1 MSETSVSP
9 WPRRAA
15 WIAVLVTLPIFFVG
29 GMVTTLEVGMA
40 VPDWPT
46 TFGHNMFTYPLSEML
61 GNTGVFWEHSH
72 RLWGSLVGA
81 CVVALAL
88 VVWRLE
94 QRRAVRWLTLGA
106 LIGVGAQGILGG
118 FRVTENNP
126 QLAFLHGAFAQA
138 LFALLAAI
146 LFLESRAW
154 RLARTVPAASSARL
168 RALALGAAPAIYI
181 QTVLGAW
188 LRHSGHHAAQV
199 AHILFALVAAW
210 LVVVLASALIGTHEP
225 VLARIGRWLRALIWL
240 QVGLGL
246 AAWVAVFVI
255 TGRDAP
261 VSVAEALF
269 ATAHVIC
276 GALLLAACVAALV
289 FVRRLAPTPE
299 RADGAGLEATR

>member
-1 MSETSVSP
+1 M
-9 WPRRAA
+9 
-15 WIAVLVTLPIFFVG
+15 LVTLPIFLVG

-72 RLWGSLVGA
+72 RLWGSLVGV

-94 QRRAVRWLTLGA
+94 PRRSVRWLAFGA

-154 RLARTVPAASSARL
+154 REARTAPGANSGRL
-168 RALALGAAPAIYI
+168 RALSLIAAPAIYM

-188 LRHSGHHAAQV
+188 LRHSGVQAALA
-199 AHILFALVAAW
+199 AHILFALVAVW
-210 LVVVLASALIGTHEP
+210 LVVVLASALIHTHEP
-225 VLARIGRWLRALIWL
+225 VLVRIGRWLRALIWV

-246 AAWVAVFVI
+246 AAWISVFVI

-276 GALLLAACVAALV
+276 GAMLLAACVAAFA
-289 FVRRLAPTPE
+289 FVRRFAPAASSAP
-299 RADGAGLEATR
+299 DGRLETSR